1 MSYIIDFKW
10 LFSAHPME
18 RSVNDPGEKLLNSMR
33 TTARCRFHA
42 AQRLKKKGDFS
53 FFTTTILS
61 LGLILIPLI
70 QNAEIKLAY
79 SDKVLNMMQ
88 IFLAVSILVYST
100 INSTARY
107 DLRAQVLSECGDK
120 LKELIR
126 ELRTELKQK
135 NGTQLALEDYHKKYN
150 YIVTD
155 SENHE
160 RIDYDFCVLEMKD
173 DYSITGLVRLKC
185 YIVAYIRYC
194 WDYIVPVSVILA

>member
-1 MSYIIDFKW
+1 
-10 LFSAHPME
+10 ME
-18 RSVNDPGEKLLNSMR
+18 RSINDPGEKLLNSMR

-42 AQRLKKKGDFS
+42 AQRLKKQGDFS

-107 DLRAQVLSECGDK
+107 DLRSQVLSECGDK
-120 LKELIR
+120 LKE
-126 ELRTELKQK
+126 
-135 NGTQLALEDYHKKYN
+135 G
-150 YIVTD
+150 
-155 SENHE
+155 
-160 RIDYDFCVLEMKD
+160 
-173 DYSITGLVRLKC
+173 
-185 YIVAYIRYC
+185 
-194 WDYIVPVSVILA
+194 P